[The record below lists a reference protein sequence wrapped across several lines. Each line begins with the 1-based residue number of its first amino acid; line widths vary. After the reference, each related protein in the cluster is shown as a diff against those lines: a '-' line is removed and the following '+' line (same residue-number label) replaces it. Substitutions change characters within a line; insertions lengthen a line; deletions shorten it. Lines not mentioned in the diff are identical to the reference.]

1 MAAGPIAERNQ
12 GVKIVFCFFLR
23 LTIQLI
29 INFFLDATIYVGG
42 LDDKVSETLLWEL
55 FVQGGPV
62 GEFSKL
68 SKVIQNQTPSWSPL
82 VSATEL
88 CFRTTIRASVI
99 CLQGSQKIS
108 IRDNSSFP
116 ALLL

>member
-62 GEFSKL
+62 GEFSK
-68 SKVIQNQTPSWSPL
+68 QNQTPSWSPL

-88 CFRTTIRASVI
+88 CFKTTIRASVI